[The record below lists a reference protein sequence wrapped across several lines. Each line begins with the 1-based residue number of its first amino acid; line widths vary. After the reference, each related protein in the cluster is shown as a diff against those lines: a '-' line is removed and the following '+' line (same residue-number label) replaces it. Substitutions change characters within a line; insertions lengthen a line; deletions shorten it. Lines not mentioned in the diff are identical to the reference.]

1 MSGVKLT
8 KAQYDEEA
16 IVVYER
22 NHACDEQNGPQE
34 FGKVGVAFG
43 SEVFWTGSYYF
54 PGTDIESYGARVR
67 FATELARRW
76 NAGRLALSPGGGK

>member
-1 MSGVKLT
+1 M
-8 KAQYDEEA
+8 ARDQYDDEA

-22 NHACDEQNGPQE
+22 NHACDEKNGPQE

-54 PGTDIESYGARVR
+54 PGTDLGSYGARVG

-76 NAGRLALSPGGGK
+76 NAGHAALKSEGEI